1 MKRSPLALAL
11 VNGAL
16 IGLAAISLAPLFW
29 MLAVSFM
36 QPKVLAREISRRKL
50 SGLRSSAKL

>member
-36 QPKVLAREISRRKL
+36 
-50 SGLRSSAKL
+50 